1 MTAAAANQP
10 PAQDTQGTRCASC
23 GTDNGADR
31 KFCRRCGQR
40 LWEPCTSCQTPN
52 SVDTVFC
59 GACGT
64 DLRDAFAR
72 LEADIRGRLER
83 AARFASEGR
92 FSDAASTLRAVPASE
107 DSRLVPLLTQARQ
120 DLEGIATRRQV
131 ETERAEQSHLAVL
144 QAMENHRY
152 GDAQQLLQTI
162 PPGLM
167 ADAMKETA
175 ERLATATREIE
186 TLTGQVRASLK
197 ANETDD
203 LLPVVLRLRQLQP
216 HDGALEKLALA
227 LQRRAEEKTTKSAV
241 DALRQAVAA
250 FQKRQYATAGKLLAE
265 VEDQHLTESHRNT
278 SRIIREAAWAV
289 DVLKKEPFVMP
300 ELERAALRWQRLS
313 PRDEQVEKILAS
325 ARGRLAAQR
334 DGSEFGLPWTRSP
347 EETSIQTPVR
357 WWRLLP
363 RTLWPDDPAVLREHP
378 SVFFTAFGLALQG
391 LGLAKADVNLMPQP
405 KGLLSRIAPLARGL
419 SSVHDAWGIDLGSSC
434 LKAVRLQ
441 RDKKTQAIRI
451 TQAIVEPHDASW
463 SGGVDEAGFQPVAAA
478 TMERFLEQVEGKSVP
493 AVLGFAGFKALGRW
507 FELPPMKDSKLSEA
521 VAYEAKMQIP
531 IPIDEIVYDWQSG
544 SPSESSGGQ
553 LPVTLL
559 AARRDHLETWAALFQ
574 SSAIKPVAIQSTCLA
589 LYNAGQYVAGVGEKE
604 AQSEVKSAA
613 TAASPAAPLQA
624 WLEVGAETSNL
635 VVGSSTN
642 VRFRSLGLGSR
653 KLERAVAAAL
663 KKDHVAS
670 RAALRY
676 PAEDPA
682 YHSITEA
689 VLPAIED
696 LVQQVRRSLRSF
708 AGDGLSAASLSVA
721 GGGALQLGVLRRLV
735 HGD

>member
-1 MTAAAANQP
+1 
-10 PAQDTQGTRCASC
+10 
-23 GTDNGADR
+23 
-31 KFCRRCGQR
+31 
-40 LWEPCTSCQTPN
+40 
-52 SVDTVFC
+52 
-59 GACGT
+59 
-64 DLRDAFAR
+64 
-72 LEADIRGRLER
+72 
-83 AARFASEGR
+83 
-92 FSDAASTLRAVPASE
+92 
-107 DSRLVPLLTQARQ
+107 
-120 DLEGIATRRQV
+120 
-131 ETERAEQSHLAVL
+131 
-144 QAMENHRY
+144 
-152 GDAQQLLQTI
+152 
-162 PPGLM
+162 
-167 ADAMKETA
+167 
-175 ERLATATREIE
+175 
-186 TLTGQVRASLK
+186 
-197 ANETDD
+197 
-203 LLPVVLRLRQLQP
+203 
-216 HDGALEKLALA
+216 
-227 LQRRAEEKTTKSAV
+227 
-241 DALRQAVAA
+241 
-250 FQKRQYATAGKLLAE
+250 
-265 VEDQHLTESHRNT
+265 
-278 SRIIREAAWAV
+278 
-289 DVLKKEPFVMP
+289 
-300 ELERAALRWQRLS
+300 
-313 PRDEQVEKILAS
+313 
-325 ARGRLAAQR
+325 
-334 DGSEFGLPWTRSP
+334 
-347 EETSIQTPVR
+347 
-357 WWRLLP
+357 
-363 RTLWPDDPAVLREHP
+363 VLREHP

-451 TQAIVEPHDASW
+451 TEAIVEPHDASW

-478 TMERFLEQVEGKSVP
+478 TMERFLEQVEGKNVP

-531 IPIDEIVYDWQSG
+531 IPIDDIVYDWQSG
-544 SPSESSGGQ
+544 PPSESSGGQ

-574 SSAIKPVAIQSTCLA
+574 SPAIKPVAIQSTCLA
-589 LYNAGQYVAGVGEKE
+589 LYNAGQYVAGLGEKE

-635 VVGSSTN
+635 VVGSSTH

-653 KLERAVAAAL
+653 KLERAVASAL

-689 VLPAIED
+689 ALPAIED

-708 AGDGLSAASLSVA
+708 AGDGLRAASLSVA